1 MDYLKISF
9 QIEPREPWT
18 EILIDALADAGFE
31 SFTEDHEQLQ
41 AYIPQRDF
49 QQSDLDHLIA
59 EYKQRDVSIAY
70 SEEVIPA
77 QNWNAVWE
85 SDFDPVQVNNRLFI
99 RAPFHSP
106 NNQCDLEIV
115 IQPKMSFGT
124 GHHQTT
130 FLLAQV
136 MLAMNFEHKKVLDVG
151 TGTGVLGILAAKM
164 GASSI
169 IGTDIEPGA
178 IENAKENIERNAVEN
193 FTVLE
198 GDIDILPPD
207 DYDIIIANINKNV
220 LQSHFGTYADL
231 IKKGGRL
238 LLSGFFEADVAE
250 MSDSAR
256 EYGFTTKEIYNY
268 ETWAVL
274 LCEKN

>member
-9 QIEPREPWT
+9 QIEPRQPWT
-18 EILIDALADAGFE
+18 EILVDALADIEFE
-31 SFTEDHEQLQ
+31 SFTEDDKQLQ
-41 AYIPQRDF
+41 AYIPATDF
-49 QQSDLDHLIA
+49 RAADMEHLLA
-59 EYKQRDVSIAY
+59 EYKERGVSIEY
-70 SEEVIPA
+70 SQEVIPA

-85 SDFDPVQVNNRLFI
+85 SDFDPVQVDDRLLI
-99 RAPFHSP
+99 RAPFHPP
-106 NNQCDLEIV
+106 NDQCDLEIV

-136 MLAMNFEHKKVLDVG
+136 MLEMDFQQKKVLDVG
-151 TGTGVLGILAAKM
+151 TGTGILGILAARL

-178 IENAKENIERNAVEN
+178 IENARENIERNAIQH
-193 FTVLE
+193 FTVIE
-198 GDIDILPPD
+198 GDIDIVSPD
-207 DYDIIIANINKNV
+207 DYDMIIANINKNV
-220 LQSHFGTYADL
+220 LQSHLEAYANRL
-231 IKKGGRL
+231 KKGGQL

-250 MSDSAR
+250 LSDSAR
-256 EYGFTTKEIYNY
+256 KHGFKTKEIYNY